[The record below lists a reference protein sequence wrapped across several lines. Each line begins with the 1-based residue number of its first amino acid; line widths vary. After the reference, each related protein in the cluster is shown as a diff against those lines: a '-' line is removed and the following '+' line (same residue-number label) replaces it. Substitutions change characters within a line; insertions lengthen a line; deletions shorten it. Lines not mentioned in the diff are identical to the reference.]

1 MSRWL
6 SLGLMA
12 EGVSD
17 EPFLRTLITRQV
29 EDLLLA
35 KATGPVDVQPCEVS
49 VVRITAA
56 GAAEAARELAV
67 EHTLL
72 FLHSDEK
79 ERAKADALAA
89 EVRSWARESR
99 AAEPVVLVPV
109 RMTESWMLADRQAIA
124 VAVGGA
130 DLTAYPYQQPADV
143 EKAHNSPD
151 HPAYAKRVWQA
162 IAGKG
167 HGGALDDSM
176 ELLAQHIDLDILGR
190 LPSYQRWLADTEHAL
205 KSKGFL

>member
-1 MSRWL
+1 
-6 SLGLMA
+6 MA

-17 EPFLRTLITRQV
+17 EPFLRTLITRQL
-29 EDLLLA
+29 EGLLLA
-35 KATGPVDVQPCEVS
+35 KAPGPVDVQPCEVS
-49 VVRITAA
+49 PVRITAA
-56 GAAEAARELAV
+56 GVAKAARELALDC
-67 EHTLL
+67 HLL

-79 ERAKADALAA
+79 ERAKADDLAA
-89 EVRSWARESR
+89 ELREWAQGSK

-109 RMTESWMLADRQAIA
+109 RMTESWMLADRKAITT
-124 VAVGGA
+124 AVGGA
-130 DLTAYPYQQPADV
+130 DLTAYPYKQPGDV

-176 ELLAQHIDLDILGR
+176 ELLAQHIDLDLLGQ

-205 KSKGFL
+205 KLKGFL